1 MDGRKPDMAQL
12 VVEETTQSQQED
24 PSFINS
30 GNLGAAEMKYSHAF
44 SNILIVY
51 MFSDNGQEMVI
62 D

>member
-44 SNILIVY
+44 SNILVCR
-51 MFSDNGQEMVI
+51 FSDNGQEMVI